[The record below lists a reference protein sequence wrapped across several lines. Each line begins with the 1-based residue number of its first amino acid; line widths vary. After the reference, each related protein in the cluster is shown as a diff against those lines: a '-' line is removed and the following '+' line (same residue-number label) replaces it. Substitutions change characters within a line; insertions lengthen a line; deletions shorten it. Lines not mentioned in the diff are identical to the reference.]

1 MRKTRHEA
9 ASLLESVRNA
19 FGEERREQDRLDS
32 ALNALKN
39 SGPDERL
46 EQLSNKRKQDHASA
60 VELIR
65 ELTRSHEEI
74 SEVLR
79 RREAY
84 ICQFELLDFLTSQRY
99 TLAPL
104 SLANAMAGLPLI
116 AWRQSIKRCAENIR
130 RNGGTLSYQIFKE
143 VTRALAGPPQTASR
157 TVAQVRTHLV
167 KKRRKPGPAIL
178 MLKDDFYYLR
188 VSIEAVYFQK
198 PPRSAIPFRVSAEYF
213 KRSASRSPYDQVIAE
228 EDRL

>member
-1 MRKTRHEA
+1 M
-9 ASLLESVRNA
+9 RNA
-19 FGEERREQDRLDS
+19 IGEERREQERLDS

-60 VELIR
+60 VALIR

-79 RREAY
+79 GREAY

-116 AWRQSIKRCAENIR
+116 AWRQSIKRCAEKIQ
-130 RNGGTLSYQIFKE
+130 RNGGTLSYQIFEE
-143 VTRALAGPPQTASR
+143 VTRALAGPPKTASR
-157 TVAQVRTHLV
+157 AVAQVRMHLV

-178 MLKDDFYYLR
+178 MLREDFYYLR
-188 VSIEAVYFQK
+188 ASIEAIYLQRL
-198 PPRSAIPFRVSAEYF
+198 PRNAIPFRVSAEYF
-213 KRSASRSPYDQVIAE
+213 RRSSLRSPYDQVIAE